1 MGRAML
7 IICAGVLVSLGIVS
21 LSTSQRGTILTKKA
35 ATYANMTRAL
45 NAAHTAIQI
54 GMQNINED
62 DTWATTHDSAHA
74 WTTTIDGATVL
85 LYVDY
90 IYKATNYW
98 DADSIRLVA
107 NSKIA
112 TEDGSDKYYRGTV
125 SSVYLKAPFSN
136 LVPPFQSAITIA
148 SNQVNPFSASG
159 SASIS
164 GNAPA
169 GSGCE
174 DKPAMTIAKPDGS
187 GPDSTSYA
195 NELNNIDTQGSPKVK
210 VNNDLSYEPT
220 DELIDRLE
228 NSPDRVNVT
237 GNYGDSLGTAE
248 NPGIFFIGDKANLTG
263 NQKAGYGIMV
273 VQSDGGMTYNGEL
286 DVAGN
291 FEWNGLIIF
300 ENAFDFD
307 GRGTPTI
314 NGSVLIGNTSEFTG
328 DIDVSIN
335 GNIKLQ
341 YDCRAEEY
349 AKMAAADAVKQH
361 KYTRVVSME
370 RTRLE

>member
-21 LSTSQRGTILTKKA
+21 MSTSQQGTLLTEKA
-35 ATYANMTRAL
+35 VKYANETRTL
-45 NAAHTAIQI
+45 NASHTAIQI
-54 GMQNINED
+54 AMQNINED
-62 DTWATTHDSAHA
+62 DTWATTHDSANA
-74 WTTTIDGATVL
+74 WTTTIDEAEVS

-90 IYKATNYW
+90 IFTAANYW
-98 DADSIRLVA
+98 DADSIRLVS
-107 NSKIA
+107 NSSIA
-112 TEDGSDKYYRGTV
+112 SIDGSAKKYRGNVT
-125 SSVYLKAPFSN
+125 SVYLKAPFSN

-210 VNNDLSYEPT
+210 VNNNLSYEPT

-248 NPGIFFIGDKANLTG
+248 DPGIFFVGDKANLNG

-273 VQSDGGMTYNGEL
+273 VQSDGGMTYDGEL
-286 DVAGN
+286 DVSGN

-314 NGSVLIGNTSEFTG
+314 NGSVLIGNTSDFTG

-335 GNIKLQ
+335 GNLHLQ

-349 AKMAAADAVKQH
+349 AKMAAANAVQQN
-361 KYTRVVSME
+361 KYTRVVTSE
-370 RTRLE
+370 RTNFE